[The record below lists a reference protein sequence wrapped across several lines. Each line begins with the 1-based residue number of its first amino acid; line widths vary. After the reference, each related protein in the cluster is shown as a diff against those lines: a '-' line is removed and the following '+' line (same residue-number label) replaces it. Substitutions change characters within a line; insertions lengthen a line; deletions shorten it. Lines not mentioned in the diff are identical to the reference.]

1 MRLMADLINEP
12 LTEGVGET
20 QLAPTP
26 VQAYSEETGEW
37 RTPTWG
43 YPAYSR
49 WRPITSAAKY
59 TAPALVTAAVMTFVL
74 GGHQTATTPTPSAA
88 PLTTTITAPPPPPSP
103 IPATDPV
110 APKPTPTVDDNFMAA
125 LINHDAPINKLYVAV
140 NNAKAVCDE
149 LDQGK
154 TRPDITNE
162 IRDNT
167 DGYTETN
174 AATFVALAVDYYCPK
189 RGVIN

>member
-1 MRLMADLINEP
+1 MADLINEP

-20 QLAPTP
+20 QLAPAP
-26 VQAYSEETGEW
+26 IQAYSEEIGEW
-37 RTPTWG
+37 RTPPWH

-49 WRPITSAAKY
+49 WRILGSIAKY
-59 TAPALVTAAVMTFVL
+59 TAPAIAGAGAAVLAFAL
-74 GGHQTATTPTPSAA
+74 SSHQTTPAPTPVAA
-88 PLTTTITAPPPPPSP
+88 PITTTVTAPPPTASP
-103 IPATDPV
+103 IPATDP
-110 APKPTPTVDDNFMAA
+110 ASPKPTPTVDDNFMAA

-149 LDQGK
+149 LNQGK